1 VSRRE
6 ASGRRFATLLFTDI
20 VGSTVIAREM
30 GDLRWQELIR
40 RHHAIVR
47 RELKRFGGHELDT
60 AGDGFFAIFDSP
72 GVAIRC
78 AVALTD
84 AVREVGLE
92 IRAGLHSGE
101 VEIANDKPGGIA
113 VNTAARVMSVGGHG
127 EVLVSQALRDIVA
140 GSSLRFEDH
149 GVHTLKGIEG
159 EWRLFLVTEVDGERV
174 PEPLDGAEAAKRR
187 MAVEPSAAPRSRRR
201 LAAAGGIALAA
212 LAVVLAVV
220 LAVTL
225 GGDDEEPNTG
235 PLLVPAAGPPSG
247 SLVKLVADT
256 GEIERVRSDVPASQ
270 RGFAHDIESGY
281 GSIWNVRVPVVL
293 KVDPHDGST
302 VPIRGITDV
311 GYAIGVGLDEIWVV
325 GRELFPVD
333 PATGIAAD
341 GIPYSDAPPTF
352 QAAQDVTT
360 GFGEVWIASNDGS
373 VIHLDPDSGVATTLE
388 VGDTPTRIA
397 AGTDAM
403 WVLDD
408 GAGAVWR
415 IDPDSG
421 DKTRIGVSLGVDEM
435 AVADGFVWVLESDLG
450 TLTPIS
456 ESDGTLRPGIDVG
469 EDAADVAAGLGSIW
483 VASGGN
489 VIEVSTTTKSIVRT
503 IEIGDTPI
511 SSLTVDEEDGA
522 LWLDLGPPD

>member
-6 ASGRRFATLLFTDI
+6 GSTRRFATLLFTDI

-72 GVAIRC
+72 GAGIRC
-78 AVALTD
+78 AVALTE

-101 VEIANDKPGGIA
+101 VEIDHDKPGGIA

-127 EVLVSQALRDIVA
+127 EVLVSQSLRDIVA

-174 PEPLDGAEAAKRR
+174 PEPLDGAEAARRR
-187 MAVEPSAAPRSRRR
+187 MAIEPSAPQRPRRR
-201 LAAAGGIALAA
+201 LAVIGGIALVAVIA
-212 LAVVLAVV
+212 LGVVLA
-220 LAVTL
+220 LTL
-225 GGDDEEPNTG
+225 GGDDHDQPTAG
-235 PLLVPAAGPPSG
+235 PLLVPGAGPPPG
-247 SLVKLVADT
+247 SLVKVVADT
-256 GEIERVRSDVPASQ
+256 GKIALVRSDVPASA
-270 RGFAHDIESGY
+270 RGFVHDLDYGY
-281 GSIWNVRVPVVL
+281 GSLWNIRVPIVL
-293 KVDPHDGST
+293 KVDPEDGST
-302 VPIRGITDV
+302 VPIRGMNDV
-311 GYAIGVGLDEIWVV
+311 GYAIGVGLDEIWIV

-333 PATGIAAD
+333 PATGTAGD
-341 GIPYSDAPPTF
+341 GIAYSDAPPSF

-360 GFGEVWIASNDGS
+360 GFGEVWIASNDGT
-373 VIHLDPDSGVATTLE
+373 VTHIDPDTGERVILE
-388 VGDTPTRIA
+388 VGDTPKRIA
-397 AGTDAM
+397 AGTDGM
-403 WVLDD
+403 WVLDE
-408 GAGAVWR
+408 GEGAVWR
-415 IDPDSG
+415 VDPRTG
-421 DKTRIGVSLGVDEM
+421 DKSKITVSLGLDEM

-456 ESDGTLRPGIDVG
+456 EDDGTLRPGIDVG
-469 EDAADVAAGLGSIW
+469 QDAGDVAAGLGSIW

-489 VIEVSTTTKSIVRT
+489 VIEVSTTTQRIVRT
-503 IEIGDTPI
+503 IEIGDAPI
-511 SSLTVDEEDGA
+511 SSLTVDEENGT

>member
-1 VSRRE
+1 
-6 ASGRRFATLLFTDI
+6 LLFTDI

-72 GVAIRC
+72 GAGIRC

-101 VEIANDKPGGIA
+101 VEIYRDKPGGIA

-187 MAVEPSAAPRSRRR
+187 MAIESSAPQRPRRR
-201 LAAAGGIALAA
+201 LAVIGGIALVA
-212 LAVVLAVV
+212 LVALGVVLALT
-220 LAVTL
+220 LA
-225 GGDDEEPNTG
+225 GDDDERANDG
-235 PLLVPAAGPPSG
+235 PLLLPAAGPPSG
-247 SLVKLVADT
+247 SLVKVVADT
-256 GEIERVRSDVPASQ
+256 GEVELVRSDVPASQ
-270 RGFAHDIESGY
+270 RGFVHDLDYGY
-281 GSIWNVRVPVVL
+281 GSLWNIRVPIVL
-293 KVDPHDGST
+293 KVDPEDGST
-302 VPIRGITDV
+302 VPIRGMDDV
-311 GYAIGVGLDEIWVV
+311 GYAIGVGLDEVWVV

-333 PATGIAAD
+333 PATGAAGD
-341 GIPYSDAPPTF
+341 GIPYTDAPPTF

-360 GFGEVWIASNDGS
+360 GFDEVWIASNAGS
-373 VIHLDPDSGVATTLE
+373 VIHVDPDTGVATTLE
-388 VGDTPTRIA
+388 IGDTPKRIA
-397 AGTDAM
+397 AGTDAI

-415 IDPDSG
+415 IDPRTG
-421 DKTRIGVSLGVDEM
+421 DKSKITVSLGVDEM

-456 ESDGTLRPGIDVG
+456 ESDGTLRAGIDVG

-489 VIEVSTTTKSIVRT
+489 VIEVSTTTQSVVRT
-503 IEIGDTPI
+503 IEIGDAPI
-511 SSLTVDEEDGA
+511 SSLTVDEQDGT